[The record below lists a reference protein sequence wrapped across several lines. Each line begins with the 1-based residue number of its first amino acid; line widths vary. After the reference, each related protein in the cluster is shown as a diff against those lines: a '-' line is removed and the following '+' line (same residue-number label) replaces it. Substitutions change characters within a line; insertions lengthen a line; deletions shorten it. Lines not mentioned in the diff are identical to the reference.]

1 MPSPTSR
8 RRVSVTEH
16 PNAATVRRLFDA
28 FKAYDVAG
36 VIDAIAEDAVW
47 TFPGR
52 RSKIAGEHRGR
63 EEVIKFLTKVMM
75 LAGGTFS
82 VKVHDIMASDDGAV
96 VLFTGSAKRQMARAQ
111 ILGESRRGSTRTY
124 PAQFLGR
131 FR

>member
-16 PNAATVRRLFDA
+16 PNVAAVRRLFDA

-63 EEVIKFLTKVMM
+63 EAVIKFLTKVMM

-96 VLFTGSAKRQMARAQ
+96 VLFTGSAKRAGTGCHGFRTSAVIRFIIISYCFLSLAR
-111 ILGESRRGSTRTY
+111 
-124 PAQFLGR
+124 
-131 FR
+131 

>member
-1 MPSPTSR
+1 M
-8 RRVSVTEH
+8 TEH
-16 PNAATVRRLFDA
+16 PNVAAVRRLFDA

-52 RSKIAGEHRGR
+52 RSKIAGEYRGR

-96 VLFTGSAKRQMARAQ
+96 VLFTGSAKRAGKTLDNPTALHVRVRDGRAV
-111 ILGESRRGSTRTY
+111 E
-124 PAQFLGR
+124 
-131 FR
+131 FREFVWDLDHVEDFWS